1 MIPNINLFGKII
13 TPYMVMALIGTFITS
28 MFACHLTKKKNKD
41 INDTIVLLLFSA
53 LGILIGGHLLYGI
66 TNFNLII
73 ELIFKF
79 NRLKS
84 FNAFVSVLGNIFG
97 GSVFY
102 GGLIGGLI
110 FGVIYIKKQK
120 LDKIIYYDIGA
131 VIIPLFHSI
140 ARIGC
145 FLSGCCYGIE
155 SKYGFTYR
163 YSLIESA
170 NNVNRFPI
178 QLVESGYNLILFIIL
193 YRLYKNGM
201 LKGKLIYLYLIFYSF
216 ARFIIEFFR
225 GDEYRGFLLGFST
238 SQIISIILF
247 VFSIIMLIIK
257 KKISNQ

>member
-66 TNFNLII
+66 TN
-73 ELIFKF
+73 
-79 NRLKS
+79 
-84 FNAFVSVLGNIFG
+84 LGNIFG